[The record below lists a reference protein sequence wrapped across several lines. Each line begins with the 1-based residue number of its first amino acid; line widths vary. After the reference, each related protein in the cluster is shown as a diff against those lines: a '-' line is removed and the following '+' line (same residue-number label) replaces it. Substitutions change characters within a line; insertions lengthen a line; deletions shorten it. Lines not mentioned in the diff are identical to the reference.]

1 MGKRWRR
8 RIALLLAALLFSGL
22 LRMPVLIMAAA
33 TTSHMVRSGETLW
46 ALQQLYGVPYLTIA
60 RENGIVAP
68 YWLQVGQ
75 VLRIP
80 GTTVPA
86 PTPTPPPVTPAPTPV
101 PSPVPEAPSPT
112 PAASPSGTYTV
123 CSGDTLWKIGQQ
135 YGISYLQIARENGI
149 ASPYWLRV
157 GQVLRIP
164 GTTVPAPTPT
174 PPPVAPAPTPVPSPA
189 PDTPSPTPTPPS
201 SGTYTV
207 RSGDT
212 LWKIGQQYGIS
223 YLQIA
228 RENGIASPYWLRVG
242 QVLRIP
248 GTTAPVPTP
257 VPETPAPTPVPG
269 PVPTPVPAPPVP
281 SGTSYV
287 VRSGDTLW
295 KVGQQFGVSYLA
307 IAQANGI
314 SSPYWLYAGQVL
326 TIPGTGPETPAP
338 TPAPTPV
345 PTPVPSTP
353 PVPGTTVTCGN
364 RSYSQVSVPASAL
377 QTSSHGAW
385 SRWPAVSSL
394 PIQLVTN
401 ISGYQGRAKDANA
414 LKGLTIILD
423 PGHGGSDP
431 GAVGTLNGRRIR
443 ETDINLPV
451 TLQVKTMLE
460 QLGAR
465 VVLTRSSD
473 VTRSLY
479 YRVGVTGLTVAE
491 QWQNDLAGRGYDL
504 GWLSQAQTVLRQ
516 QQSANHDVG
525 SGMGLS
531 QGLGASE
538 TLRRLLDAESMTRD
552 IIFVSIHAN
561 ASGDG
566 SSGPRGFQTYISTN
580 ASVFNREYEL
590 FRAND
595 PNRPYNPNYR
605 LYNDSDR
612 ARLATQIFNQVTA
625 QVPALRGNSARAAI
639 PGNYAVLRESNLTS
653 VLVEM
658 GFMSNS
664 SDLALMLDSGN
675 QTRIA
680 RGIADGIF
688 NYFCR

>member
-1 MGKRWRR
+1 MEKRWSRR
-8 RIALLLAALLFSGL
+8 VALLLAALLFWGL
-22 LRMPVLIMAAA
+22 VRMPSAILA
-33 TTSHMVRSGETLW
+33 TAVTSHTVRSGETLW
-46 ALQQLYGVPYLTIA
+46 ALQERYGVPYLTIA
-60 RENGIVAP
+60 RENGIEPP

-80 GTTVPA
+80 GTSSTQPAPTPAPSPAPTPPPTQTGTYTVRAGDTLWKIGQQFGVSYLAIARENGITAPYWLRVGQVLRIPGMTSPA
-86 PTPTPPPVTPAPTPV
+86 PTPTPPPVTPEPAPAPVPPAPTPT
-101 PSPVPEAPSPT
+101 PT
-112 PAASPSGTYTV
+112 QTGTYTV
-123 CSGDTLWKIGQQ
+123 RAGDTLWMVGQK
-135 YGISYLQIARENGI
+135 YGVSYLEIARENGI
-149 ASPYWLRV
+149 AAPYWLRV

-164 GTTVPAPTPT
+164 GTPAPTPT
-174 PPPVAPAPTPVPSPA
+174 PAPVSPDPTPSPA
-189 PDTPSPTPTPPS
+189 P
-201 SGTYTV
+201 
-207 RSGDT
+207 
-212 LWKIGQQYGIS
+212 
-223 YLQIA
+223 
-228 RENGIASPYWLRVG
+228 
-242 QVLRIP
+242 
-248 GTTAPVPTP
+248 
-257 VPETPAPTPVPG
+257 TPAPTP
-269 PVPTPVPAPPVP
+269 PTP

-295 KVGQQFGVSYLA
+295 KVGQQFGISYLA

-314 SSPYWLYAGQVL
+314 SSPYWLYVGQVL
-326 TIPGTGPETPAP
+326 IIPGTSSVTPIP
-338 TPAPTPV
+338 TPQPTPV
-345 PTPVPSTP
+345 PTTT
-353 PVPGTTVTCGN
+353 PVPGTTVTSGN
-364 RSYSQVSVPASAL
+364 RSYSPVSVPASAL
-377 QTSSHGAW
+377 ETSSYGAW
-385 SRWPAVSSL
+385 RRWPAVSSL
-394 PIQLVTN
+394 PIQLTT
-401 ISGYQGRAKDANA
+401 SLGGYQGRAKDANA
-414 LKGLTIILD
+414 LRGLTVILD

-431 GAVGTLNGRRIR
+431 GAVGTLDGRRIR

-465 VVLTRSSD
+465 VVLTRSGD

-538 TLRRLLDAESMTRD
+538 LLRKLLDAESMTRD
-552 IIFVSIHAN
+552 VIFVSIHAN

-590 FRAND
+590 FQAGD
-595 PNRPYNPNYR
+595 ANRPYNPNYR
-605 LYNDSDR
+605 LYHDSDR

-625 QVPALRGNSARAAI
+625 QIPALKGSSARAAI
-639 PGNYAVLRESNLTS
+639 PGNYAVLRESNVTS

-658 GFMSNS
+658 GFMTNS